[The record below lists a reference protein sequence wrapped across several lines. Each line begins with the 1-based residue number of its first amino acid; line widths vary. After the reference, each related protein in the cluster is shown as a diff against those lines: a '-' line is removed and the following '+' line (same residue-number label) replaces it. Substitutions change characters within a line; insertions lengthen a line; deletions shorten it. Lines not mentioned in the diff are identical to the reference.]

1 MTHYKL
7 NITHNGQTE
16 SITLPS
22 DQPLSLPAQ
31 PDTVYQLLDEQGNLI
46 AQPEVQFVNEDL
58 WVHLNSNTNGLPD
71 LILQNYQN
79 IYPATNTGHL
89 GALGVTSAEAV
100 APVAEQMAIGGTL
113 TSFQTGLIGLGV
125 AGATIA
131 GLSIA
136 KSSKD
141 SNPKK
146 QPEVN
151 QPEVKQP
158 EVKQPEVKQP
168 EVKQPEVKQ
177 PEIKQPEIKQPE
189 IKQPEIKQ
197 PEIKQPEIK
206 QPEIKQPEIKQP
218 EIKQPEIKQP
228 EIKQP
233 EIKQPEIKQPEIKQP
248 EIKQPEIKQPEIK
261 QPEVKQPEVNQPE
274 VKQPEVNQPEV
285 NQPEVNQP
293 EVNQPEV
300 NQPEVNQPEVNQ
312 PEVNQPEVNQPEVNQ
327 PEVNQPEVNQP
338 EVNQPEVNQPEVNQ
352 PEVNQPEVNQ
362 PEVNQPETQAP
373 ISATVTINPIAHQ
386 DVINAKSAKGNI
398 LVSGS
403 ISSNQ
408 DIANADVV
416 LYLNGKAYPA
426 IVNASAFSVEI
437 NGKAFENA
445 NIISAVATVHDNSGN
460 STKAMSERAYSYDV
474 EAPEAL
480 IRMNRMSDN
489 STINIATKK
498 ETYTLSGPL
507 KIGEDSVKENVTVK
521 INGQSYPAKINGLT
535 WSLETTGEVLAFA
548 EGAQSLQVILQTE
561 DAAGNINTA
570 SMQYVYLVDTVIEQP
585 VITLNPIAA
594 DNIINAA
601 EVQSNIL
608 VSGSV
613 EHANEGDTVT
623 LTAGTYRSTTTV
635 QNGKFSLEIEGSVLA
650 ASDSISAR
658 IEISDDVGNTASAV
672 TTQNYTLDTE
682 IDTPVITFNA
692 IAEDNII
699 NLAESKTENTLLSG
713 TVEHAKE
720 NDEII
725 ITVGEA
731 VYKGVISNGQ
741 FAVAVSTKT
750 LLNHGK
756 VSASVT
762 TTDEAL
768 NSATGHAERAYTIDT
783 EYTPTISLN
792 TIAGDNVLNIA
803 ESQNTVTVTGTVTD
817 VADDENIVVS
827 CGCESCGSVKWID
840 ILTKVKNGG
849 FSVDFEGSQLSK
861 SGYTLVKASVTSRDA
876 AGNTATVESTR
887 SYTKDL
893 TAPEVNV
900 SINEIAGDDVL
911 TKAKQAQEHHSISG
925 TINGL
930 QNGETVNQVIVQVGN
945 QRYNAVVAGNTY
957 SADIPSSELAA
968 ATRVDVSATVTD
980 AAGNSTTAE
989 NNRPYK
995 VGKAAPVITLD
1006 MVAEDNFINKAESD
1020 NGSFTLSGS
1029 VENVENGTEVTL
1041 QSGFNE
1047 LKANVENGTFS
1058 ITADRTF
1065 LGLAN
1070 NVNNVVKTLVAR
1082 ISVPDDYGVNQTYTA
1097 SQDYTID
1104 LTNNTT
1110 ITLHSLT
1117 GDNILNAAE
1126 MEQPYV
1132 TVSGSVTDGAPGSLV
1147 TIKIGKATYTAE
1159 VQADGSYSV
1168 DAEIAQI
1175 APGGR
1180 EGKYGISASVERVDA
1195 AGNTGN
1201 GNATFTRTFSVNK
1214 SAPNGQVAFDPITGD
1229 NVINRSEA
1237 AEPTL
1242 RITGKIKGLQEGDD
1256 VTSVTINVGNNEYTA
1271 KTTGSSFNVDIP
1283 ADILAANDRVSGRA
1297 ELKDAGGSTSSA
1309 AEGTQNYTYQTTP
1322 PSVNITVES
1331 INAGKALN
1339 TRSLSENVVLTGSLV
1354 LGDTVVRG
1362 TEKVTIRID
1371 GTDYAAQVSNNTW
1384 TLTLPATTLAKT
1396 DGIHNVTASVTAADK
1411 YGNAAS
1417 HNTTHTYE
1425 VDTVAPAPSIT
1436 LNALANDNVL
1446 EQDAQDRVV
1455 LAGRVDGN
1463 FKENDTVVITV
1474 NGIQEKT
1481 TVDSSG
1487 VFSITVD
1494 AAQLTGAEKPVI
1506 TAAITTADNAGN
1518 SASAQTALTYS
1529 VKKGDIDIKLN
1540 LITGDDLINV
1550 TEAKQD
1556 ITISGSVSGSAAE
1569 ENQTVEL
1576 LINGETIRA
1585 QVQNNLTFSTTVAA
1599 EKLIANPGH
1608 IIKASISNGADA
1620 SAKTSRSYEV
1630 APEAAA
1636 SINITGIDAD
1646 FNIDVAQ
1653 AFSNTRIGGVIE
1665 LEGAFAKG
1673 MNKERIRQ
1681 ITVNI
1686 GDKTYTAG
1694 VKEDRSFF
1702 LDIPTKDL
1710 AKLNG
1715 KALNFK
1721 VEADPQLFNVEQT
1734 GNNTYRISNLA
1745 RFEPV
1750 RVKEIKFDSPY
1761 INKDPENNSY
1771 VVSGAKDS
1779 AVIING
1785 TVGGTAK
1792 SGDTVTLEV
1801 GGKVYQTEVDSNGKN
1816 FSVEVLASDLAA
1828 DKDRTVKAVLNTNDS
1843 SGKAISVSDS
1853 EHYAVLNQ
1861 VSGQLSDRH
1870 TKPASVNSDHTSPG
1884 YNFPYFIQK
1893 TGNINGKSYNIPLGG
1908 QNDGPTVLKY
1918 HFLTLDEISTLPEN
1932 HNRYVDRATM
1942 TSYSTELQ
1950 EIVRNA
1956 YKEISAVTNIEFV
1969 EVGTKAEAN
1978 TNYYMGNLM
1987 SGFEGAS
1994 AIAYNGGLIAWNSR
2008 HNYMSWGKDFLHY
2021 TVLHEVTHTLGMIH
2035 TSGGFTGDYAVEENS
2050 EFSFMSYNA
2059 YANNNFFIGK
2069 GQLRTY
2075 DLAYLH
2081 YTAGMNKTVRTGN
2094 DIYTFKNY
2102 NMYSQDSDRYIWDA
2116 GGVDT
2121 FDASQEKA
2129 GVNVNLTPGSWIYVG
2144 DNLSKTFSVQSAA
2157 THNMRSYFNL
2167 GQDASITGNSG
2178 ANVKLN
2184 TYTEGQAFIG
2194 YGTQIE
2200 NLIGSQH
2207 NDVLTGNSADNN
2219 IYGGA
2224 GNDTIR
2230 GGAGNDYLDGGE
2242 GEDTLIGGEGNDSYV
2257 IDNASD
2263 TIQEAQNQGEDH
2275 VYSSITYTLGEHL
2288 ENLTLIG
2295 SNSINGTGNAQANIL
2310 RGNGSDNELNG
2321 MEGDDRII
2329 GGGGNDTLTGGEGN
2343 DTFVFD
2349 TALDGSVTTI
2359 KDFLQGDDTIEL
2371 SSAIFGDLKTTLSEF
2386 SDYISYQSQ
2395 TGYLYY
2401 DSDGKGKAD
2410 AIHFATLSPDL
2421 TINESHFDIV

>member
-16 SITLPS
+16 SITLTS

-31 PDTVYQLLDEQGNLI
+31 PDTVYQIFDEQGKLI
-46 AQPEVQFVNEDL
+46 AQPEVQLVNEDL
-58 WVHLNSNTNGLPD
+58 WVHLNSNTDGLPD

-79 IYPATNTGHL
+79 IYPTTNAGHL
-89 GALGVTSAEAV
+89 GTLGATPVEAA
-100 APVAEQMAIGGTL
+100 APVAEQVAIGGTL

-125 AGATIA
+125 ATTAIA
-131 GLSIA
+131 GIA
-136 KSSKD
+136 IANSGKD

-146 QPEVN
+146 

-177 PEIKQPEIKQPE
+177 PEVKQPEVKQPE
-189 IKQPEIKQ
+189 VKQPEVKQ
-197 PEIKQPEIK
+197 PEVKQPEVK
-206 QPEIKQPEIKQP
+206 QPEVKQPEVKQP
-218 EIKQPEIKQP
+218 EV
-228 EIKQP
+228 
-233 EIKQPEIKQPEIKQP
+233 
-248 EIKQPEIKQPEIK
+248 K

-274 VKQPEVNQPEV
+274 
-285 NQPEVNQP
+285 
-293 EVNQPEV
+293 
-300 NQPEVNQPEVNQ
+300 
-312 PEVNQPEVNQPEVNQ
+312 
-327 PEVNQPEVNQP
+327 
-338 EVNQPEVNQPEVNQ
+338 
-352 PEVNQPEVNQ
+352 
-362 PEVNQPETQAP
+362 TQEP
-373 ISATVTINPIAHQ
+373 ISATVRINPIAHQ
-386 DVINAKSAKGNI
+386 DMINAKSAEGNI

-403 ISSNQ
+403 ISSNR

-416 LYLNGKAYPA
+416 LYLNGKAYPT
-426 IVNASAFSVEI
+426 IVNASTFSAEI
-437 NGKAFENA
+437 NGKAFANA
-445 NIISAVATVHDNSGN
+445 NIINAVATVHDSSGN
-460 STKAMSERAYSYDV
+460 STKALSERAYSYDV

-489 STINIATKK
+489 STISIATKK

-507 KIGEDSVKENVTVK
+507 KIGEDSVKETVTVK
-521 INGQSYPAKINGLT
+521 INGRSYPAKINGVT
-535 WSLETTGEVLAFA
+535 WSLETTGEILAFA

-570 SMQYVYLVDTVIEQP
+570 SMQYVYLVDTVIDQP
-585 VITLNPIAA
+585 VITLNPIAT

-608 VSGSV
+608 ISGSV

-623 LTAGTYRSTTTV
+623 LTAGTYQSTTTV

-658 IEISDDVGNTASAV
+658 IETSDDVGNTASAV

-699 NLAESKTENTLLSG
+699 NLAESKTESTLLSG

-725 ITVGEA
+725 INVGEA

-768 NSATGHAERAYTIDT
+768 NSATGHAERTYTIDT
-783 EYTPTISLN
+783 EYAPTISLN
-792 TIAGDNVLNIA
+792 AIAGDNVLNIA
-803 ESQNTVTVTGTVTD
+803 ESQSTVTVTGTVTD
-817 VADDENIVVS
+817 VADNENIIVS

-861 SGYTLVKASVTSRDA
+861 SGYTLVKASVTSQDA
-876 AGNTATVESTR
+876 AGNTATAETTQ

-930 QNGETVNQVIVQVGN
+930 QNGETVNQVIVHVGD
-945 QRYNAVVAGNTY
+945 QRYDAVVTSNTY

-980 AAGNSTTAE
+980 AAGNSITAE

-995 VGKAAPVITLD
+995 VGKPAPVITLD

-1020 NGSFTLSGS
+1020 NGNFTLSGS

-1047 LKANVENGTFS
+1047 LKANVENGKFS
-1058 ITADRTF
+1058 ITADRAF
-1065 LGLAN
+1065 LSIAN
-1070 NVNNVVKTLVAR
+1070 NVNNAVKTLVAR

-1104 LTNNTT
+1104 LANNTS

-1117 GDNILNAAE
+1117 GDNILNAVE

-1132 TVSGSVTDGAPGSLV
+1132 TVSGSVTDGMPGSLV

-1237 AEPTL
+1237 AEQTL
-1242 RITGKIKGLQEGDD
+1242 RITGKVKGLQEGDD
-1256 VTSVTINVGNNEYTA
+1256 VASVTINVGNNEYTA
-1271 KTTGSSFNVDIP
+1271 KTLGASFNVDIP
-1283 ADILAANDRVSGRA
+1283 ATILAANNQVSGRA
-1297 ELKDAGGSTSSA
+1297 ELKDAGGATSSA

-1339 TRSLSENVVLTGSLV
+1339 TQSLSENVVLTGSLV

-1362 TEKVTIRID
+1362 TEKVTIHIN
-1371 GTDYAAQVSNNTW
+1371 GTDYDAQVSNNTW

-1396 DGIHNVTASVTAADK
+1396 DGIHNVTASVTAVDK

-1417 HNTTHTYE
+1417 HNAVHTYE

-1436 LNALANDNVL
+1436 LNTLANDNVL

-1506 TAAITTADNAGN
+1506 TAAITTSDNAGN

-1540 LITGDDLINV
+1540 VITGDDLINV
-1550 TEAKQD
+1550 TEAKQE

-1576 LINGETIRA
+1576 LINGETIQA

-1608 IIKASISNGADA
+1608 IIKASISNGTDA
-1620 SAKTSRSYEV
+1620 TAKTSRSYEV

-1673 MNKERIRQ
+1673 MNKERMRQ

-1694 VKEDRSFF
+1694 VKADRSFF
-1702 LDIPTKDL
+1702 LDIPTKEL

-1715 KALNFK
+1715 KALSFK
-1721 VEADPQLFNVEQT
+1721 VEADPQLFDVEQT
-1734 GNNTYRISNLA
+1734 GNNTYRINNLA

-1761 INKDPENNSY
+1761 INKDPENGY

-1792 SGDTVTLEV
+1792 AGDTVTLEV
-1801 GGKVYQTEVDSNGKN
+1801 GGKVYQTQVDSTGKS
-1816 FSVEVLASDLAA
+1816 FSVEVSASDLAA
-1828 DKDRTVKAVLNTNDS
+1828 DKDRTVKAVLSTNDS

-1861 VSGQLSDRH
+1861 VSDQLSDRH
-1870 TKPASVNSDHTSPG
+1870 TKPASVNSDHTSPD

-1969 EVGTKAEAN
+1969 EVETKAEAN

-2008 HNYMSWGKDFLHY
+2008 HNYMGWGKDFLHY

-2167 GQDASITGNSG
+2167 GQDASIIGNSG

-2200 NLIGSQH
+2200 NLVGSEH

-2224 GNDTIR
+2224 GNDTIN
-2230 GGAGNDYLDGGE
+2230 GGKGNDYLDGGE

-2263 TIQEAQNQGEDH
+2263 TIQEAQDQGEDH
-2275 VYSSITYTLGEHL
+2275 VYSSITHTLGEHL

-2295 SNSINGTGNAQANIL
+2295 SNSINGTGNAQANVL
-2310 RGNGSDNELNG
+2310 RGNGADNELNG

-2349 TALDGSVTTI
+2349 TVLDGSVTTI

-2410 AIHFATLSPDL
+2410 GIHFATLSPNL